1 MLEMLMQWYRRR
13 FSDPEAIA
21 LLVILV
27 AGFGIIFFFSGLLA
41 PLLVAIVLAYLLEWP
56 TVRLQSIGCS
66 RPWATS
72 IVLILFVGILLLMA
86 FVVLPI
92 AWQQGIYLI
101 RDMPG
106 MLNKLSDFAATLPR
120 RYPALMDA
128 GIIDAMAE
136 NMRSRM
142 LTMGDSVVKIS
153 LASLVGLLTIA
164 VYLVLVPLMVFFLLK
179 DKEQM
184 LNAVR
189 RVLPRNRGLA
199 GQVWKE
205 MNQQITNY
213 IRGKVLE
220 MIVVG
225 IATWLGFLLFGL
237 NYSLLLAVLVGFSVL
252 IPYIGAFVVTIP
264 VVGVALFQFGLGT
277 EFWSCFAVYLI
288 IQGLDGN
295 LLVPV
300 LFSEAVNLHPLVII
314 LSVVI
319 FGGLWGFWGVFFAIP
334 LATLIKAVVHAC
346 MTLCH
351 WLTDIVTPFSASSAL
366 ILRIIARYT
375 SCSSKLIWPVLISS
389 TLANTATSSISAS
402 ST

>member
-66 RPWATS
+66 RRWATS
-72 IVLILFVGILLLMA
+72 IVLVVFVGILLLMA

-142 LTMGDSVVKIS
+142 LTMGDSVVKFPR
-153 LASLVGLLTIA
+153 LAGRFADHCRLSGAGTIDGLLPA
-164 VYLVLVPLMVFFLLK
+164 ERQRA
-179 DKEQM
+179 DAE
-184 LNAVR
+184 R
-189 RVLPRNRGLA
+189 RSP
-199 GQVWKE
+199 
-205 MNQQITNY
+205 
-213 IRGKVLE
+213 
-220 MIVVG
+220 
-225 IATWLGFLLFGL
+225 
-237 NYSLLLAVLVGFSVL
+237 
-252 IPYIGAFVVTIP
+252 GA
-264 VVGVALFQFGLGT
+264 A
-277 EFWSCFAVYLI
+277 A
-288 IQGLDGN
+288 
-295 LLVPV
+295 
-300 LFSEAVNLHPLVII
+300 
-314 LSVVI
+314 
-319 FGGLWGFWGVFFAIP
+319 
-334 LATLIKAVVHAC
+334 
-346 MTLCH
+346 
-351 WLTDIVTPFSASSAL
+351 
-366 ILRIIARYT
+366 
-375 SCSSKLIWPVLISS
+375 
-389 TLANTATSSISAS
+389 
-402 ST
+402 

>member
-66 RPWATS
+66 RRWATS
-72 IVLILFVGILLLMA
+72 IVLVVFVGILLLMA

-142 LTMGDSVVKIS
+142 LTMGDSVVKFPR
-153 LASLVGLLTIA
+153 LAGRFADHSRLSGAGAIDGLLPA
-164 VYLVLVPLMVFFLLK
+164 ERQRA
-179 DKEQM
+179 DAE
-184 LNAVR
+184 R
-189 RVLPRNRGLA
+189 RSP
-199 GQVWKE
+199 
-205 MNQQITNY
+205 
-213 IRGKVLE
+213 
-220 MIVVG
+220 
-225 IATWLGFLLFGL
+225 
-237 NYSLLLAVLVGFSVL
+237 
-252 IPYIGAFVVTIP
+252 GA
-264 VVGVALFQFGLGT
+264 A
-277 EFWSCFAVYLI
+277 A
-288 IQGLDGN
+288 
-295 LLVPV
+295 
-300 LFSEAVNLHPLVII
+300 
-314 LSVVI
+314 
-319 FGGLWGFWGVFFAIP
+319 
-334 LATLIKAVVHAC
+334 
-346 MTLCH
+346 
-351 WLTDIVTPFSASSAL
+351 
-366 ILRIIARYT
+366 
-375 SCSSKLIWPVLISS
+375 
-389 TLANTATSSISAS
+389 
-402 ST
+402 